1 MKIPILV
8 PLLAAGFAL
17 LGCSDPPTGPDRAEI
32 KRDDGQA
39 GAVSLAYAANAA
51 VMTPISFVTT
61 DNGQGCAIPG
71 YEDGFRANGESG
83 RAKTQFSISFDV
95 TGDLQGSSCVYIDAN
110 LMSPTGPQD
119 FFTIVGY
126 SINAGCFPSR
136 GICGVW
142 ESRLPGKVDPSRGVV
157 SRNHGVMVGID
168 GDAVGTRILLES
180 FVECDPPGAGCAEGF
195 LLEPGG
201 F

>member
-8 PLLAAGFAL
+8 PLLAAGIAL
-17 LGCSDPPTGPDRAEI
+17 LGCSDPPTGPDP
-32 KRDDGQA
+32 
-39 GAVSLAYAANAA
+39 SLAAVEHDGPVGLAYTANAA
-51 VMTPISFVTT
+51 VMTPITFVTT

-71 YEDGFRANGESG
+71 YEDGFRENGESG
-83 RAKTQFSISFDV
+83 RAKLQFSLSFDV

-110 LMSPTGPQD
+110 LSSATGPQST
-119 FFTIVGY
+119 FTVWAYTITD
-126 SINAGCFPSR
+126 GCVPAR

-142 ESRLPGKVDPSRGVV
+142 EDRTPGKVDPTQGLV

-168 GDAVGTRILLES
+168 GGAVGTKILLES
-180 FVECDPPGAGCAEGF
+180 FVECNPPGAGCAEGV

-201 F
+201 I